1 MRMGM
6 KRLLISA
13 GAAALILAGASAA
26 DAGGRG
32 HEMGVRG
39 LPAHAQ
45 GHGAN
50 LAQTSQKG
58 KRNASVIRQTGSG
71 NVARTMQHGDDNQA
85 VIGQTGDDNRGKIIQ
100 VGDGLGA
107 TLLQEGGE
115 RSKII
120 QVNRGNASVD
130 ILTGPGGRRR

>member
-6 KRLLISA
+6 KRLLMSA
-13 GAAALILAGASAA
+13 GAAALILAGVSGAE
-26 DAGGRG
+26 AGGRG

-39 LPAHAQ
+39 LPAHAH

-50 LAQTSQKG
+50 FAHASQKG
-58 KRNASVIRQTGSG
+58 KRNASVIGQTGSG
-71 NVARTMQHGDDNQA
+71 NIARTMQHGDDNQA
-85 VIGQTGDDNRGKIIQ
+85 VIGQSGDNNRGKIIQ
-100 VGDGLGA
+100 VGDGLDA
-107 TLLQEGGE
+107 SLLQEGGE